1 MNVDDFHSKKKLG
14 LMHAWTESWVYCENR
29 REEKTIYVNTKKNGT
44 SNQNRRKAN
53 KETEEMTLIIDF
65 FCVILYN
72 GRVARSMTG
81 MYSGDVNIFNLME
94 T

>member
-1 MNVDDFHSKKKLG
+1 
-14 LMHAWTESWVYCENR
+14 
-29 REEKTIYVNTKKNGT
+29 
-44 SNQNRRKAN
+44 
-53 KETEEMTLIIDF
+53 MTLIIDF